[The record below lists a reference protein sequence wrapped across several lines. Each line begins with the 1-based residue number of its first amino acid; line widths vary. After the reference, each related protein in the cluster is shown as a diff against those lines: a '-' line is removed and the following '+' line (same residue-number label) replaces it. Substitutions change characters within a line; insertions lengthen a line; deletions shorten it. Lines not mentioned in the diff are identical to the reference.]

1 MSSKGGHD
9 FIRKIHARSK
19 TVDDWRPAAP
29 VATPNAKSR
38 RNRRLFTIR
47 EPHSRVLRR
56 KPAAQSIP
64 SMRGSH
70 SEISGMNVTATRNP
84 SIVSSHGHTAMVSSV
99 MPILAMPDAT

>member
-1 MSSKGGHD
+1 MILFGKSKSVARLWMTGGPP
-9 FIRKIHARSK
+9 RRSQPQMQK
-19 TVDDWRPAAP
+19 AAE
-29 VATPNAKSR
+29 TGGFSR
-38 RNRRLFTIR
+38 FASLIR
-47 EPHSRVLRR
+47 ESCSAS
-56 KPAAQSIP
+56 PAAQSIP